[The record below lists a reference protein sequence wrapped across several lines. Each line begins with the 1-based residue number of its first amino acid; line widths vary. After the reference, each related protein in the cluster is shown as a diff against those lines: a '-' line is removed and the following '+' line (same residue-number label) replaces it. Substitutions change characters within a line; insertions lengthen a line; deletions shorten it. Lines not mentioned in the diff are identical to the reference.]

1 MHGICQDGLFIL
13 SFTGRYKLLIYTSTM
28 HNTFVIIMAGGVGTR
43 FWPFSRTDFPK
54 QFHDVL
60 GTGRTLLQQTVERF
74 DGVCPPEN
82 IYIVSSQ
89 EYKEII
95 KEQVPTLS
103 DEQILLEPHRRNTA
117 PCIAYACYK
126 IASRNPD
133 ANIVVAPAD
142 HIILKEEIFKDTIRI
157 ALGATRN
164 EDILVTLGI
173 QPTRPDTGY
182 GYIQYIPDKL
192 TVKKVKSFT
201 EKPHLELAEQFLD
214 SGDFVWNAGIF
225 VWNARAFKR
234 AINEYQPDIAEIFER
249 GTPHYYKDS
258 EDSFIQVAYSQC
270 GSISI
275 DNGIMEKADN
285 VHVVLSSFG
294 WSDLGTW
301 KSLYDVSPKDEHQNV
316 TEGNLILH
324 NTNDCIIKTPQE
336 KLVVI
341 NGLDGFIVAEYDGV
355 LLICKKDEEQK
366 VKEFVAQAKELHTK
380 YV

>member
-1 MHGICQDGLFIL
+1 MQD
-13 SFTGRYKLLIYTSTM
+13 SY
-28 HNTFVIIMAGGVGTR
+28 VIIMAGGVGTR

-60 GTGRTLLQQTVERF
+60 GTGKTLLQQTVERF
-74 DGVCPPEN
+74 DGVCPIEN
-82 IYIVSSQ
+82 IYIVTSQ
-89 EYKEII
+89 EYKDIV
-95 KEQVPTLS
+95 KEQVPALT
-103 DEQILLEPHRRNTA
+103 DDQILLEPNRRNTA

-126 IASRNPD
+126 IAAKNPN
-133 ANIVVAPAD
+133 ANVVVAPAD
-142 HIILKEEIFKDTIRI
+142 HIILKEENFRDTINI

-173 QPTRPDTGY
+173 QPSRPDTGY

-201 EKPHLELAEQFLD
+201 EKPHLELALQFLD

-225 VWNARAFKR
+225 VWNVNAFKK
-234 AINEYQPDIAEIFER
+234 ALKSFQPNIAEIFE
-249 GTPHYYKDS
+249 GGDSHYYLET
-258 EDSFIQVAYSQC
+258 EDTFVQRAYQHC

-275 DNGIMEKADN
+275 DNGIMEKANN
-285 VHVVLSSFG
+285 VHVVLSNFG

-301 KSLYDVSPKDEHQNV
+301 KSLYEVSEKDANLNV
-316 TEGNLILH
+316 TDGNLILH
-324 NTNDCIIKTPQE
+324 NTTNSIIKTPKD
-336 KLVVI
+336 KLVVV

-355 LLICKKDEEQK
+355 LLICKKEDEQK
-366 VKEFVAQAKELHTK
+366 VKEFVAEAKELDVK

>member
-1 MHGICQDGLFIL
+1 
-13 SFTGRYKLLIYTSTM
+13 
-28 HNTFVIIMAGGVGTR
+28 MAGGVGTR

-60 GTGRTLLQQTVERF
+60 GTGKTLLQQTVERF
-74 DGVCPPEN
+74 DGVCPIEN
-82 IYIVSSQ
+82 IYIVTSQ
-89 EYKEII
+89 EYKEIV
-95 KEQVPTLS
+95 KEQIPALT
-103 DEQILLEPHRRNTA
+103 DDQILLEPNRRNTA

-126 IASRNPD
+126 IAAKNPN
-133 ANIVVAPAD
+133 ANVVVAPAD
-142 HIILKEEIFKDTIRI
+142 HIILKEENFRDTISI

-173 QPTRPDTGY
+173 QPSRPDTGY
-182 GYIQYIPDKL
+182 GYIQYIPDKM

-201 EKPHLELAEQFLD
+201 EKPHLELALQFLD

-225 VWNARAFKR
+225 VWNVNAFKK
-234 AINEYQPDIAEIFER
+234 ALKSFQPNIAEIFE
-249 GTPHYYKDS
+249 GGDSHYYLDT
-258 EDSFIQVAYSQC
+258 EDGFVQRAYQHC

-285 VHVVLSSFG
+285 VHVVLSNFG

-301 KSLYDVSPKDEHQNV
+301 KSLYEVSEKDENENV
-316 TEGNLILH
+316 IDGNLILH
-324 NTNDCIIKTPQE
+324 NTTNSIIKTPKD
-336 KLVVI
+336 KLVVV

-355 LLICKKDEEQK
+355 LLICKKEDEQK
-366 VKEFVAQAKELHTK
+366 VKEFVAEAKEIDLK

>member
-1 MHGICQDGLFIL
+1 MQD
-13 SFTGRYKLLIYTSTM
+13 TY
-28 HNTFVIIMAGGVGTR
+28 VIIMAGGVGTR

-60 GTGRTLLQQTVERF
+60 GTGRTLLQQTVDRF
-74 DGVCPPEN
+74 DGVCPIEN
-82 IYIVSSQ
+82 IYIVTSQ
-89 EYKEII
+89 EYKELI
-95 KEQVPTLS
+95 KQQIPELT
-103 DEQILLEPHRRNTA
+103 DDQILLEPHRRNTA

-126 IASRNPD
+126 IAARNPN
-133 ANIVVAPAD
+133 ANVVVAPAD
-142 HIILKEEIFKDTIRI
+142 HIILKEEVFKDTIKV

-201 EKPHLELAEQFLD
+201 EKPHLELALKFLD

-225 VWNARAFKR
+225 VWNINAFKK
-234 AINEYQPDIAEIFER
+234 ALTSFQPDIAEIFQ
-249 GTPHYYKDS
+249 GGNDHYYLDS
-258 EDSFIQVAYSQC
+258 EDSFIQRAYQHC

-275 DNGIMEKADN
+275 DNGIMEKAEN
-285 VHVVLSSFG
+285 VHVVLASFG

-301 KSLYDVSPKDEHQNV
+301 KSMYEVSEKDANMNV
-316 TEGNLILH
+316 ADGNLILH
-324 NTNDCIIKTPQE
+324 NTTNSIIKTPKD

-341 NGLDGFIVAEYDGV
+341 NGLDGFIVAEFDGV
-355 LLICKKDEEQK
+355 LLICKKDDEQK
-366 VKEFVAQAKELHTK
+366 VKEFVAQAKELDPK